1 MLVVNWSTSF
11 SCLVGC
17 IEMLSIQL
25 TVCQMMRSPGHVVPV
40 FPLRIIIFGSVSHVW
55 PRSFRDGDIC
65 HMDCLTMLKL
75 GGDSTWDLGWKY
87 QMGVFLDRS
96 ILSLLLMVVRRIN
109 FRGFYAFPRISVDT
123 NCWTTK
129 IRSWLRF
136 SRSNVSYMF
145 WLAAAMD
152 AFGPEPA
159 LVPLFEYLDH
169 YFISHLSKKILTSER
184 DRSLE
189 KFTDR

>member
-11 SCLVGC
+11 SCLFGC

-87 QMGVFLDRS
+87 QMGVFFRQEYPFSTADGSPQDQLQRVLCFSKNFCWYKLLNNKNQIVTAVFS
-96 ILSLLLMVVRRIN
+96 IQCFIHVLI
-109 FRGFYAFPRISVDT
+109 G
-123 NCWTTK
+123 
-129 IRSWLRF
+129 
-136 SRSNVSYMF
+136 RSNGRIWAWASACSFV
-145 WLAAAMD
+145 WI
-152 AFGPEPA
+152 FGS
-159 LVPLFEYLDH
+159 LFY
-169 YFISHLSKKILTSER
+169 ISPFEKNIDKWT
-184 DRSLE
+184 RS
-189 KFTDR
+189 